1 MRYGPLFHR
10 YGNPGCAEQARI
22 DEARWPSGVFS
33 SRMISQP
40 SACNS
45 ATICS
50 RLEFALLTIV
60 AVFALLVLTIDAVFA
75 LLVLMIDAVFALLL
89 VMIDAV
95 LALMSFAIAVVA
107 EVTLAVIAVC
117 AAERSL
123 WM

>member
-50 RLEFALLTIV
+50 RLEFAVLTIV
-60 AVFALLVLTIDAVFA
+60 AVFA

-107 EVTLAVIAVC
+107 EVSLAVIAVC